1 MAHNVFAALQQF
13 DNLTDV
19 ALSRCLHRRGPI
31 LVPELDQ
38 RIDVAEQAWQA
49 W

>member
-13 DNLTDV
+13 DN
-19 ALSRCLHRRGPI
+19 RGMLRYRGAFTGAAPFWS
-31 LVPELDQ
+31 VNLDQ
-38 RIDVAEQAWQA
+38 RIDVAEQPWQA